1 MGKLFEYR
9 SVVEDKVKNMGKD
22 AFRIKGQI
30 GLKSGMVLGLI
41 QANTPDDPEQVRAL
55 RIAVKEVLGL
65 AV

>member
-9 SVVEDKVKNMGKD
+9 NVIEDKVKSMGTD
-22 AFRIKGQI
+22 AFKVKGQI
-30 GLKSGMVLGLI
+30 GLKSGLVIGMI

-55 RIAVKEVLGL
+55 RAAVEEVLGL